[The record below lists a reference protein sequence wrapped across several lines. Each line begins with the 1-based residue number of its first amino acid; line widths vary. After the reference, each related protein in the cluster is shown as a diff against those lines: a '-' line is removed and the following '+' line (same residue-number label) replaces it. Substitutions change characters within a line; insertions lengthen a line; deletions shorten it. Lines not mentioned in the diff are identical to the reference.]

1 MSRISVFVSGED
13 AILQTGVAAQLRS
26 RPSILVVDDDEDIET
41 AEVAVVI
48 VESLDDSCGR
58 MVRAIQRN
66 GCRRVVLIV
75 PDVDD
80 AGLMTAVEVGAC
92 GVLRRRETT
101 PEYLEAAVVAAARD
115 DGTMAPDLLR
125 RLMVQTSRLQ
135 RHILAPRGIGPSG
148 ISERELDVLRF
159 LAEGLDTA
167 EIAGKLAYSER
178 TIKNI
183 IHGLTSRLNLRN
195 RLHAVAYAMRAGLI

>member
-1 MSRISVFVSGED
+1 VTRTRVFVVGED
-13 AILQTGVAAQLRS
+13 AILETGVIAHLRS
-26 RPSILVVDDDEDIET
+26 RPNILVVDSDDIDS

-48 VESLDDSCGR
+48 VESLDDSSGH
-58 MVRAIQRN
+58 MVRRILRN
-66 GCRRVVLIV
+66 GCPRVVLVV

-80 AGLMTAVEVGAC
+80 AGLMKAVEAGVS

-101 PEYLEAAVVAAARD
+101 PEQLEMAVVAAAQ
-115 DGTMAPDLLR
+115 GAGMMAPDLLH

-135 RHILAPRGIGPSG
+135 RYILAPHGFGPSG
-148 ISERELDVLRF
+148 ISDRELDVLRL
-159 LAEGLDTA
+159 LADGFDTA
-167 EIAGKLAYSER
+167 EIASKLSYSER
-178 TIKNI
+178 TIKST

>member
-1 MSRISVFVSGED
+1 MTRTRVFVVGED
-13 AILQTGVAAQLRS
+13 AILETGVAAHLRS
-26 RPSILVVDDDEDIET
+26 RPNILVVDNADIDS

-48 VESLDDSCGR
+48 VESLDDSSGH
-58 MVRAIQRN
+58 MVRRVLRN
-66 GCRRVVLIV
+66 GCPRVVLVV

-80 AGLMTAVEVGAC
+80 AGLMKAVEAGVS

-101 PEYLEAAVVAAARD
+101 PEQLEAAVVAAAQ
-115 DGTMAPDLLR
+115 GAGMMAPDLLR

-135 RHILAPRGIGPSG
+135 RHILAPHGFGPSG
-148 ISERELDVLRF
+148 ISDRELDVLRL
-159 LAEGLDTA
+159 LADGFGTA
-167 EIAGKLAYSER
+167 EIANKLAYSER
-178 TIKNI
+178 TIKSI